1 MSLWIQANPTS
12 ELWASSNEMELD
24 DVMTSVYR
32 QVLGNAHLI
41 ESDRLSTLES
51 QLRNRDISVRQFVAA
66 VALSDAYRQRFF
78 DTNSQY
84 RFIELN
90 FKHLLGRAPR
100 NQAEIAEHTAIY
112 AAGGYEA
119 EILSY
124 IDSDE
129 YGLAFGENIAPYT
142 RTDSAQLSQTKDFLR
157 TVNQCRGYAS
167 SDLGQNQPNAR
178 SLASN
183 LSESANPPIA
193 TRSGGNQNGRFE
205 IVIDMPRN
213 SSVNRRAAQVITVDY
228 AQLTQRINVIQRQG
242 ARIRTVKPVAN

>member
-90 FKHLLGRAPR
+90 FKHLLGRRHA
-100 NQAEIAEHTAIY
+100 
-112 AAGGYEA
+112 
-119 EILSY
+119 
-124 IDSDE
+124 
-129 YGLAFGENIAPYT
+129 
-142 RTDSAQLSQTKDFLR
+142 TKPKSPSI
-157 TVNQCRGYAS
+157 Q
-167 SDLGQNQPNAR
+167 R
-178 SLASN
+178 SML
-183 LSESANPPIA
+183 LEA
-193 TRSGGNQNGRFE
+193 TRLRSFL
-205 IVIDMPRN
+205 I
-213 SSVNRRAAQVITVDY
+213 
-228 AQLTQRINVIQRQG
+228 
-242 ARIRTVKPVAN
+242 